1 VSRSALSLL
10 EVVVAMGLAVMALA
24 LMVQLLVPS
33 ARISL
38 RGAARTE
45 IQETCVVA
53 LRQLAADLQR
63 TNASAFTYKNSSG
76 PTTLGFVALQPLQ
89 VDSPEVA
96 PRYLL
101 ELVDYIF
108 DPGTGTL
115 RRQRWE
121 PVPSTL
127 VALSAVE
134 GTRLTDSQLNLLL
147 TLTPPLDQRVVAH
160 DVVEFSVGGNVPPPN
175 MPNPVNLHLV
185 VQKKTTSM
193 DPDRFRLDQTV
204 TIRNA
209 P

>member
-1 VSRSALSLL
+1 MTLL
-10 EVVVAMGLAVMALA
+10 EVVVAMGLALMALT

-63 TNASAFTYKNSSG
+63 TNASAFTYKNSTG
-76 PTTLGFVALQPLQ
+76 PTVNGFVALQPLQ
-89 VDSPEVA
+89 MDSSEIK

-101 ELVDYIF
+101 ELVDYLY
-108 DPGTGTL
+108 DPASGIL

-121 PVPSTL
+121 TVPSALATL
-127 VALSAVE
+127 KPGE

-147 TLTPPLDQRVVAH
+147 TLPPPPDQRVVAH
-160 DVVEFSVGGNVPPPN
+160 DVLEFSVGGDVPPPN
-175 MPNPVNLHLV
+175 MPNPVRLHIVL
-185 VQKKTTSM
+185 QKKTTSM

-204 TIRNA
+204 MLRNA